1 MKIHLFHLYRN
12 QSRFTSYRSST
23 YFLYETIQNESGREA
38 GWEDAVGLEEL
49 TRIAGVTFVSV
60 YLAISGCA
68 IIKMSAALT
77 YRLRAVV
84 GKRLSR
90 KKKEVRIFRLR
101 QDGKKSLSFS
111 IESSFHGIP
120 ANQLG
125 SDHVS
130 RQTRSRSVWKDER
143 RCCGEM
149 DIFSSSRAF
158 FHIEFHSHTVE
169 GNILFS
175 VIVPRPINFSLS

>member
-1 MKIHLFHLYRN
+1 M
-12 QSRFTSYRSST
+12 SWD
-23 YFLYETIQNESGREA
+23 REA

-77 YRLRAVV
+77 YRLRAAVDTGLSRARKRRYEPQTETRF
-84 GKRLSR
+84 GKKVSLVLFDRLSFH
-90 KKKEVRIFRLR
+90 EV
-101 QDGKKSLSFS
+101 
-111 IESSFHGIP
+111 P

-125 SDHVS
+125 SDHVA
-130 RQTRSRSVWKDER
+130 RQTRSRGVGKDER
-143 RCCGEM
+143 RCCEEM

-169 GNILFS
+169 EKILFF
-175 VIVPRPINFSLS
+175 VIVPRPISFPLS